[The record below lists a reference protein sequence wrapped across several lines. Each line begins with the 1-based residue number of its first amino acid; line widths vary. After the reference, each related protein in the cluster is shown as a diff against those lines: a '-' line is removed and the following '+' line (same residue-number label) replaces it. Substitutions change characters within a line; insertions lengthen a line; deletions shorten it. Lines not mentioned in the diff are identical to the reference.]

1 MGLDHQD
8 LPAMVVAT
16 LYVQED
22 PRDELDDE
30 VAVAFPDVQD
40 AVVAD
45 ATTCHAAAFPG
56 ATS

>member
-1 MGLDHQD
+1 MDHQD
-8 LPAMVVAT
+8 LPAMVAAT
-16 LYVQED
+16 LHVQED

-30 VAVAFPDVQD
+30 VAVAFPGVQD

-45 ATTCHAAAFPG
+45 AITCHAVAFPG